1 MPFKPGA
8 YREIKILKRSSFQVL
23 LVIVLHHS
31 SYMKKSLVILF
42 LAISVNIFAQN
53 APKEILLLGTFHFNN
68 PGADLVQVKT
78 FDVMSAKSQ
87 QELEVITNKIKQYHP
102 DKIFVEWEYNQQTAL
117 DSLYD
122 LYTKNQYFD
131 YVQKR
136 YPKSNFYKQNEIF
149 QLAFKAAAKCSHT
162 KVYAID
168 YPGTDFPFDSVMQ
181 SIEKAKQSA
190 LKKEIEDKIKEFE
203 TIDNADRQKLNLT
216 QLLVKA
222 NQDKF
227 RKIDVGLYIT
237 LFNRA
242 GAPDDFAGA
251 YLVSE
256 WYRRNL
262 YMYSLVQKITESSD
276 KKVMVLLGA
285 SHIAMFKAFIESDKK
300 FKAVEL
306 KEILK

>member
-1 MPFKPGA
+1 M
-8 YREIKILKRSSFQVL
+8 L
-23 LVIVLHHS
+23 LLITINLCG
-31 SYMKKSLVILF
+31 
-42 LAISVNIFAQN
+42 QN
-53 APKEILLLGTFHFNN
+53 TPKEILLLGTFHFNN

-78 FDVMSAKSQ
+78 FDVMSVKSQ

-102 DKIFVEWEYNQQTAL
+102 DKIFVEWEYNEQLAL

-149 QLAFKAAAKCSHT
+149 QLAFKAAAKCDH
-162 KVYAID
+162 KNVYAID

-181 SIEKAKQSA
+181 SIEKAKQST

-222 NQDKF
+222 NEDKF
-227 RKIDVGLYIT
+227 RKIDVSLYIN

-242 GAPDDFAGA
+242 GTTDNFAGA

-262 YMYSLVQKITESSD
+262 YMYSLVQKITKSSD

-285 SHIAMFKAFIESDKK
+285 SHVAMFKAFIESDKN